1 MCQKSQA
8 LWTSTVV
15 QLLKHHLLVQVKL
28 NVMYFD
34 SSKMTGGLLL
44 LIFNIVYA
52 TGLTDED
59 MGKAQ
64 VGITSL

>member
-1 MCQKSQA
+1 M
-8 LWTSTVV
+8 
-15 QLLKHHLLVQVKL
+15 QVKL

-34 SSKMTGGLLL
+34 SSKGGDLLL